1 MTCLQELIETEREYV
16 ADLATITNGYMA
28 KVLERGLPQDAGK
41 ERVLFGNIAQ
51 IYEWHREW
59 VAAIAFYDFVAFA
72 DQLFDFFFSVSFKKK
87 SKLVAK
93 NLSV

>member
-1 MTCLQELIETEREYV
+1 
-16 ADLATITNGYMA
+16 MA

-72 DQLFDFFFSVSFKKK
+72 DQLFDFFFSVFQKEIEACGEEPERLGGLFVRYVSIRK
-87 SKLVAK
+87 
-93 NLSV
+93 